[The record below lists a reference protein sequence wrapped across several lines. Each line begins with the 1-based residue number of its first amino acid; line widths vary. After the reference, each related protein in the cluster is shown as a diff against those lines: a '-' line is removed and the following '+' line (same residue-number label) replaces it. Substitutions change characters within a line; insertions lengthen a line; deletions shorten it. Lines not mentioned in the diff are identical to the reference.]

1 MRAFT
6 QNPAIRQQLI
16 WIGAWFVLGAFI
28 GFDNYAHGGGMLFG
42 GLYGWALAAE
52 PGKKRRW
59 RMAAAFW
66 VAALLVF
73 ASLRPLP
80 WVHQVPAVR
89 RACRRERSRA
99 TDAHDLRVGS
109 RRACSPRTIAGGWGP
124 CEGPHLI
131 RGMSRRMA
139 DEKIHVEAL
148 VIGAGPGGYV
158 AGIRLGQLKKK
169 AMVVER
175 DKPGGIC
182 LNVGCIPSKALINAA
197 KTYDKLRHGGD
208 IGILAD
214 NIRVDMVKMQSWKSE
229 VVSKLTGGVKML
241 LKANGCDYRTG
252 VARLTSRNTVELTA
266 ADGSK
271 VTIQAD
277 NIVVATGSR
286 PIEIPGFKF
295 DGQRIV
301 DSTGALAFDAVPER
315 FVVIGGGYIGI
326 EIGTL
331 YAKLGSKVTVVEAL
345 PAILAGNDP
354 DIVQVVA
361 RKLKKLGVEVMTGAK
376 AKSWSEKDGRA
387 AVVVDVGGNDVTLDA
402 DKVLVAVGRRPISD
416 GLGLEEV
423 GVKLERGFIPVDKR
437 LRTNVP
443 GIYAIG
449 DVAGQPMLAHKA
461 SREAEVV
468 AEVIAGHKAEFDV
481 RCIPAVIFSDP
492 EVASAGITADE
503 AKQRGR
509 EVKVGKF
516 PFSVLGRAI
525 ANADTDGFVKVVIDA
540 ASKEVL
546 GIHVVGNGASD
557 VIAEAALAIEMGALA
572 DDLSMTIHAHPT
584 LPEAIMEAAKASL
597 GEAIHIQ
604 NR

>member
-1 MRAFT
+1 
-6 QNPAIRQQLI
+6 
-16 WIGAWFVLGAFI
+16 
-28 GFDNYAHGGGMLFG
+28 
-42 GLYGWALAAE
+42 
-52 PGKKRRW
+52 
-59 RMAAAFW
+59 
-66 VAALLVF
+66 
-73 ASLRPLP
+73 
-80 WVHQVPAVR
+80 
-89 RACRRERSRA
+89 
-99 TDAHDLRVGS
+99 
-109 RRACSPRTIAGGWGP
+109 
-124 CEGPHLI
+124 
-131 RGMSRRMA
+131 MA
-139 DEKIHVEAL
+139 DQPIHVEAL

-197 KTYDKLRHGGD
+197 KYYDKLRHGAD

-214 NIRVDMVKMQSWKSE
+214 NFRVDMQKMQTWKGE
-229 VVSKLTGGVKML
+229 VVTKLTGGVKIL
-241 LKANGCDYRTG
+241 LKANGCEYRTG
-252 VARLTSRNTVELTA
+252 VARLTSRNTVELTE
-266 ADGSK
+266 ADGKK

-295 DGQRIV
+295 DGNRIV
-301 DSTGALAFDAVPER
+301 DSTGALAFDQVPDR
-315 FVVIGGGYIGI
+315 FVVVGGGYIGI

-331 YAKLGSKVTVVEAL
+331 YAKLGAKVTVVEAL
-345 PAILAGNDP
+345 PAILPGNDP
-354 DIVQVVA
+354 EIVQVVA

-376 AKSWSEKDGRA
+376 AKSWSEANGRA
-387 AVVVDVGGNDVTLDA
+387 ALVIDVGGKDVTLDA
-402 DKVLVAVGRRPISD
+402 DKVLVSVGRRPNWE

-423 GVKLERGFIPVDKR
+423 GVKVERGFVTVDKR
-437 LRTNVP
+437 MRTNVP
-443 GIYAIG
+443 GVYAIG

-468 AEVIAGHKAEFDV
+468 AEVIAGHKTEFDARV
-481 RCIPAVIFSDP
+481 IPAVIFSDP
-492 EVASAGITADE
+492 EVASAGITAEE

-509 EVKVGKF
+509 DVKVGKF
-516 PFSVLGRAI
+516 PFAVLGRAI

-540 ASKEVL
+540 ATKEVL

-557 VIAEAALAIEMGALA
+557 IIAEAALAIEMGALA
-572 DDLSMTIHAHPT
+572 DDLSLTIHAHPT

>member
-1 MRAFT
+1 
-6 QNPAIRQQLI
+6 
-16 WIGAWFVLGAFI
+16 
-28 GFDNYAHGGGMLFG
+28 
-42 GLYGWALAAE
+42 
-52 PGKKRRW
+52 
-59 RMAAAFW
+59 
-66 VAALLVF
+66 
-73 ASLRPLP
+73 
-80 WVHQVPAVR
+80 
-89 RACRRERSRA
+89 
-99 TDAHDLRVGS
+99 
-109 RRACSPRTIAGGWGP
+109 
-124 CEGPHLI
+124 
-131 RGMSRRMA
+131 MA
-139 DEKIHVEAL
+139 DAIHVEAL

-197 KTYDKLRHGGD
+197 KYYDKLRHGAD

-214 NIRVDMVKMQSWKSE
+214 NLRVDMPKMQTWKGE
-229 VVSKLTGGVKML
+229 VVSKLTGGVKVL

-252 VARLTSRNTVELTA
+252 VARLVSRNTVELTEP
-266 ADGSK
+266 DGKK

-295 DGQRIV
+295 DGNRVV
-301 DSTGALAFDAVPER
+301 DSTGALAFDSVPDR
-315 FVVIGGGYIGI
+315 FVVIGGGYIGM

-331 YAKLGSKVTVVEAL
+331 YAKLGSKVTIVEAL
-345 PAILAGNDP
+345 PAILSGNDP
-354 DIVQVVA
+354 EIVQVVA
-361 RKLKKLGVEVMTGAK
+361 RKAKKLGIEVMTGAK
-376 AKSWSEKDGRA
+376 AKSWSEQGGR
-387 AVVVDVGGNDVTLDA
+387 AVVVLDVGGNEVTLDA
-402 DKVLVAVGRRPISD
+402 DKVLVSVGRRPNWE

-423 GVKLERGFIPVDKR
+423 GVKVERGFITVDKR
-437 LRTNVP
+437 MRTNVP

-481 RCIPAVIFSDP
+481 RVIPAVIFSDP
-492 EVASAGITADE
+492 EVASAGISADE

-509 EVKVGKF
+509 DVKVGKF
-516 PFSVLGRAI
+516 PFVALGRAI

-540 ASKEVL
+540 GTKEVL

-557 VIAEAALAIEMGALA
+557 IIAEAALAIEMGALA
-572 DDLSMTIHAHPT
+572 DDLSLSIHAHPT

>member
-1 MRAFT
+1 M
-6 QNPAIRQQLI
+6 
-16 WIGAWFVLGAFI
+16 
-28 GFDNYAHGGGMLFG
+28 
-42 GLYGWALAAE
+42 AE
-52 PGKKRRW
+52 DK
-59 RMAAAFW
+59 
-66 VAALLVF
+66 
-73 ASLRPLP
+73 LR
-80 WVHQVPAVR
+80 
-89 RACRRERSRA
+89 
-99 TDAHDLRVGS
+99 
-109 RRACSPRTIAGGWGP
+109 
-124 CEGPHLI
+124 
-131 RGMSRRMA
+131 
-139 DEKIHVEAL
+139 VEAL
-148 VIGAGPGGYV
+148 VIGSGPGGYV
-158 AGIRLGQLKKK
+158 AGIRLGQLKKR

-182 LNVGCIPSKALINAA
+182 LNVGCIPSKALITAS
-197 KTYDKLRHGGD
+197 KYFDKMKHGADMG
-208 IGILAD
+208 LYAD
-214 NIRVDMVKMQSWKSE
+214 NVRLDMPKLQSWKSE
-229 VVSKLTGGVKML
+229 VVGKLTGGVRTL
-241 LKANGCDYRTG
+241 LKINGCDYRTG
-252 VARLTSRNTVELTA
+252 VARLTSRNTVELSEK
-266 ADGSK
+266 DGK

-277 NIVVATGSR
+277 NIVLATGSR

-295 DGQRIV
+295 DGNRIV
-301 DSTGALAFDAVPER
+301 DSTGALDFSAVPER

-354 DIVQVVA
+354 EIVQVVA
-361 RKLKKLGVEVMTGAK
+361 RKLKKLGVEVVTGAK
-376 AKSWSEKDGRA
+376 AKAWTEKAGRA
-387 AVVVDVGGNDVTLDA
+387 VVTVELDGNDVSLDA
-402 DKVLVAVGRRPISD
+402 DKVLVAVGRRPNSE
-416 GLGLEEV
+416 GLGLEEL
-423 GVKLERGFIPVDKR
+423 GVKIERGFIPVDRR

-468 AEVIAGHKAEFDV
+468 AEVIAGRKTEFDV

-503 AKQRGR
+503 AQKRGH
-509 EVKVGKF
+509 EIKVGKF
-516 PFSVLGRAI
+516 PFAALGRAI

-540 ASKEVL
+540 DSKEVL

-557 VIAEAALAIEMGALA
+557 IIAEAALAIEMGALA
-572 DDLSMTIHAHPT
+572 DDISLTIHAHPT

>member
-1 MRAFT
+1 
-6 QNPAIRQQLI
+6 
-16 WIGAWFVLGAFI
+16 
-28 GFDNYAHGGGMLFG
+28 
-42 GLYGWALAAE
+42 
-52 PGKKRRW
+52 
-59 RMAAAFW
+59 
-66 VAALLVF
+66 
-73 ASLRPLP
+73 
-80 WVHQVPAVR
+80 
-89 RACRRERSRA
+89 
-99 TDAHDLRVGS
+99 
-109 RRACSPRTIAGGWGP
+109 
-124 CEGPHLI
+124 
-131 RGMSRRMA
+131 MA
-139 DEKIHVEAL
+139 DAIHVEAL

-182 LNVGCIPSKALINAA
+182 LNVGCIPSKALITAS
-197 KTYDKLRHGGD
+197 KYYDKLRHGAD

-214 NIRVDMVKMQSWKSE
+214 NFRVDMPKMQTWKGE
-229 VVSKLTGGVKML
+229 VVSKLTGGVKIL
-241 LKANGCDYRTG
+241 LKSNGCDYRTG
-252 VARLTSRNTVELTA
+252 VARLVSRNTVELTEA
-266 ADGSK
+266 TGK

-277 NIVVATGSR
+277 NIVIATGSR

-295 DGQRIV
+295 DGNRIV

-345 PAILAGNDP
+345 PAILPGNDP

-376 AKSWSEKDGRA
+376 AKSWSEVGGRA
-387 AVVVDVGGNDVTLDA
+387 AVVLDAGNVDGKDVTVTA
-402 DKVLVAVGRRPISD
+402 DKVLVAVGRRPNAE

-423 GVKLERGFIPVDKR
+423 GVKVERGFVTVDKR
-437 LRTNVP
+437 MRTNVP

-461 SREAEVV
+461 SKEAEIV

-509 EVKVGKF
+509 DVKVGKF

-540 ASKEVL
+540 GTKEVL

-572 DDLSMTIHAHPT
+572 DDISLTIHAHPT
-584 LPEAIMEAAKASL
+584 LPEAIHEAAKASL

>member
-1 MRAFT
+1 
-6 QNPAIRQQLI
+6 
-16 WIGAWFVLGAFI
+16 
-28 GFDNYAHGGGMLFG
+28 
-42 GLYGWALAAE
+42 
-52 PGKKRRW
+52 
-59 RMAAAFW
+59 
-66 VAALLVF
+66 
-73 ASLRPLP
+73 
-80 WVHQVPAVR
+80 
-89 RACRRERSRA
+89 
-99 TDAHDLRVGS
+99 
-109 RRACSPRTIAGGWGP
+109 
-124 CEGPHLI
+124 
-131 RGMSRRMA
+131 MSRRMA
-139 DEKIHVEAL
+139 DEKVHVEAL

-169 AMVVER
+169 SMVVER

-182 LNVGCIPSKALINAA
+182 LNVGCVPSKALITAS
-197 KTYDKLRHGGD
+197 KYYDKLRHGAD

-214 NIRVDMVKMQSWKSE
+214 NFRVDMPKMQTWKGE
-229 VVSKLTGGVKML
+229 VVSKLTGGVKIL

-266 ADGSK
+266 ADGGK
-271 VTIQAD
+271 TTIQAD

-295 DGQRIV
+295 DGNRIV
-301 DSTGALAFDAVPER
+301 DSTGALAFDTVPER

-345 PAILAGNDP
+345 PAILPGNDP

-376 AKSWSEKDGRA
+376 AKSWSEAGGRA
-387 AVVVDVGGNDVTLDA
+387 TVVIDAGGKDVTLDA
-402 DKVLVAVGRRPISD
+402 DKVLVAVGRRPNWE

-423 GVKLERGFIPVDKR
+423 GVKVDRGFITVDSR
-437 LRTNVP
+437 RRTNVP

-468 AEVIAGHKAEFDV
+468 AEVIAGHKSEFDV
-481 RCIPAVIFSDP
+481 RVIPAVIFSDP
-492 EVASAGITADE
+492 EVASAGISADE

-509 EVKVGKF
+509 DVKVGKF
-516 PFSVLGRAI
+516 PFSVLGRAL

-557 VIAEAALAIEMGALA
+557 IIAEAALAIEMGALA
-572 DDLSMTIHAHPT
+572 DDLSLTIHAHPT

>member
-1 MRAFT
+1 
-6 QNPAIRQQLI
+6 
-16 WIGAWFVLGAFI
+16 
-28 GFDNYAHGGGMLFG
+28 
-42 GLYGWALAAE
+42 
-52 PGKKRRW
+52 
-59 RMAAAFW
+59 
-66 VAALLVF
+66 
-73 ASLRPLP
+73 
-80 WVHQVPAVR
+80 
-89 RACRRERSRA
+89 
-99 TDAHDLRVGS
+99 
-109 RRACSPRTIAGGWGP
+109 
-124 CEGPHLI
+124 
-131 RGMSRRMA
+131 MSDDKNR
-139 DEKIHVEAL
+139 VEAL

-158 AGIRLGQLKKK
+158 AGIRLGQLKKR

-197 KTYDKLRHGGD
+197 KYYDKLRHGAD
-208 IGILAD
+208 IGIMAD
-214 NIRVDMVKMQSWKSE
+214 NLRLDMPKMQSWKGE
-229 VVSKLTGGVKML
+229 VVTKLTSGVKTL

-252 VARLTSRNTVELTA
+252 SARLLSRNSVELTE
-266 ADGSK
+266 ADGGK

-295 DGQRIV
+295 DSNRIV
-301 DSTGALAFDAVPER
+301 DSTGALDFAAVPDR

-331 YAKLGSKVTVVEAL
+331 YAKLGAHVTVVEAL
-345 PAILAGNDP
+345 PSILTGNDP
-354 DIVQVVA
+354 DIVQVVS

-376 AKSWSEKDGRA
+376 AKSWSESGGRA
-387 AVVVDVGGNDVTLDA
+387 KVVVDVDGKDVTIDA
-402 DKVLVAVGRRPISD
+402 DKVLVAVGRRPNFE
-416 GLGLEEV
+416 GLGLEEL
-423 GVKLERGFIPVDKR
+423 GVKIERGFITVDR
-437 LRTNVP
+437 RMRTNVP
-443 GIYAIG
+443 GVYAIG

-468 AEVIAGHKAEFDV
+468 AEVIAGHKSEFDV

-509 EVKVGKF
+509 DVKIGKF
-516 PFSVLGRAI
+516 PFVALGRAI
-525 ANADTDGFVKVVIDA
+525 ANADTDGFVKVIIDA
-540 ASKEVL
+540 GTKEVL

-572 DDLSMTIHAHPT
+572 DDLSLTIHAHPT

>member
-1 MRAFT
+1 MPDT
-6 QNPAIRQQLI
+6 QR
-16 WIGAWFVLGAFI
+16 
-28 GFDNYAHGGGMLFG
+28 
-42 GLYGWALAAE
+42 
-52 PGKKRRW
+52 
-59 RMAAAFW
+59 
-66 VAALLVF
+66 
-73 ASLRPLP
+73 
-80 WVHQVPAVR
+80 
-89 RACRRERSRA
+89 
-99 TDAHDLRVGS
+99 
-109 RRACSPRTIAGGWGP
+109 
-124 CEGPHLI
+124 
-131 RGMSRRMA
+131 
-139 DEKIHVEAL
+139 VEAL

-169 AMVVER
+169 AMVVEK

-182 LNVGCIPSKALINAA
+182 LNVGCIPSKALITAS
-197 KTYDKLRHGGD
+197 KYYDKVKNHGAEMG
-208 IGILAD
+208 LLVD
-214 NIRVDMVKMQSWKSE
+214 NMRVDMGKMQSWKGE
-229 VVSKLTGGVKML
+229 VVSKLTGGVKIL

-252 VARLTSRNTVELTA
+252 VARLVSRNTVELTE
-266 ADGSK
+266 ADGKK
-271 VTIQAD
+271 VTIVAD
-277 NIVVATGSR
+277 NIVIATGSR

-295 DGQRIV
+295 DGNRIV

-331 YAKLGSKVTVVEAL
+331 YAKLGAKVTVVEAL
-345 PAILAGNDP
+345 PGILTGNDP

-376 AKSWSEKDGRA
+376 AKSWSEKGGRA
-387 AVVVDVGGNDVTLDA
+387 SLVLDVGGVDSKEVTLDA
-402 DKVLVAVGRRPISD
+402 DKVLVSVGRRPNFEN
-416 GLGLEEV
+416 LGLEEV
-423 GVKLERGFIPVDKR
+423 GVKVERGFITVDKR
-437 LRTNVP
+437 MRTNVP

-468 AEVIAGHKAEFDV
+468 AEVIAGHKTEFDV

-540 ASKEVL
+540 GSKEVL

-557 VIAEAALAIEMGALA
+557 IIAEAALAIEMGALA
-572 DDLSMTIHAHPT
+572 DDLSLTIHAHPT

>member
-1 MRAFT
+1 
-6 QNPAIRQQLI
+6 
-16 WIGAWFVLGAFI
+16 
-28 GFDNYAHGGGMLFG
+28 
-42 GLYGWALAAE
+42 
-52 PGKKRRW
+52 
-59 RMAAAFW
+59 
-66 VAALLVF
+66 
-73 ASLRPLP
+73 
-80 WVHQVPAVR
+80 
-89 RACRRERSRA
+89 
-99 TDAHDLRVGS
+99 
-109 RRACSPRTIAGGWGP
+109 
-124 CEGPHLI
+124 
-131 RGMSRRMA
+131 MA
-139 DEKIHVEAL
+139 DETIRVEAL

-158 AGIRLGQLKKK
+158 AGIRLGQLGKK

-197 KTYDKLRHGGD
+197 KTFDKLRHGAD

-214 NIRVDMVKMQSWKSE
+214 NLRVDMTQMQKWKGE
-229 VVSKLTGGVKML
+229 VVSKLTGGVKVL
-241 LKANGCDYRTG
+241 LKANGCEYRTG
-252 VARLTSRNTVELTA
+252 NARLVARDTVELESQ
-266 ADGSK
+266 ADGKSSK
-271 VTIQAD
+271 TTIKAD
-277 NIVVATGSR
+277 NIVIATGSR

-295 DGQRIV
+295 DGKFIV
-301 DSTGALAFDAVPER
+301 DSTGALDFPTVPER

-345 PAILAGNDP
+345 PSILTGNDP

-361 RKLKKLGVEVMTGAK
+361 RRLKKAGVEVMTGAK
-376 AKSWSEKDGRA
+376 AKSWQEKNGRA
-387 AVVVDVGGNDVTLDA
+387 TLTVDVGGKDATLDA
-402 DKVLVAVGRRPISD
+402 DKVLVAVGRRPNWEN
-416 GLGLEEV
+416 LGLEAV
-423 GVKLERGFIPVDKR
+423 GVKMEKGFVTVDRR

-492 EVASAGITADE
+492 EVASAGISADE
-503 AKQRGR
+503 AAARGR
-509 EVKVGKF
+509 KVKVGKF
-516 PFSVLGRAI
+516 PFVALGRAI
-525 ANADTDGFVKVVIDA
+525 ANADTDGFVKVIIDA
-540 ASKEVL
+540 ESKEVL
-546 GIHVVGNGASD
+546 GIHVVGNGAGD

-572 DDLSMTIHAHPT
+572 DDLGLTIHAHPT